1 MTLRTNLVITRESDG
16 TYKFNYGN
24 LIIYCKDQGGTI
36 KHRINAP
43 AVITK
48 STEEYYQDNKRHNAN
63 GPAIV
68 SKTSENKVYY
78 LFDRRVTKI
87 EHDQF
92 VTEEKAK
99 LFWSDFL
106 AINQDCNVEQN

>member
-1 MTLRTNLVITRESDG
+1 MREVTLTEDG
-16 TYKFNYGN
+16 LFRFNYGSC
-24 LIIYCKDQGGTI
+24 IVYCKDANGNI